1 MSKPQ
6 PGAHLA
12 PEDMAAMIDGKL
24 ASDERAAVVQ
34 HLAECEVCREAMAEH
49 ARASSALDQGTGRF
63 GGTAAMVWMSVAA
76 TLAMATVAGV
86 LVLRR
91 PPAAID
97 QPAIDGAPAQP
108 PVVSPAPPPLPA
120 ATPPPVTTPDSPED
134 LTIRRSGTRAISG
147 KTFRLVAGEW
157 IDGAYDPLALL
168 PTEQVEPADRDAALA
183 RIPALKPFAS
193 LGPRFVV
200 VHDGTVYRFG
210 PR

>member
-120 ATPPPVTTPDSPED
+120 ASAAAGDHARFAGGLDHPPQRHPGDQRQNLS
-134 LTIRRSGTRAISG
+134 
-147 KTFRLVAGEW
+147 AG
-157 IDGAYDPLALL
+157 G
-168 PTEQVEPADRDAALA
+168 R
-183 RIPALKPFAS
+183 
-193 LGPRFVV
+193 
-200 VHDGTVYRFG
+200 
-210 PR
+210 